1 MYESIIK
8 AVKKIRK
15 NTGKKRNNLF
25 INFVNTV
32 GTKEKFCNCTKCKAM
47 NILVC
52 NDIKYILSE
61 IIYLGLSNILLFLY
75 FLKILKFQNINIF
88 EVYIN
93 KFYYNDQLLEL
104 LDLEIITLEP
114 KHEQLV
120 LNIGI
125 YFSSIIF
132 INDRTVEMVIPKLIY
147 INLVKKIEGNLTHNI
162 FYIPMQKIIDYISIN
177 TIMYDNL
184 YYSIMN
190 FNKICTIYENL
201 KLPNIDN
208 AHYRYY
214 KGKIILYIN
223 NIDNVVDNLSKSD
236 ILNMKFKLQICN
248 CKVKQHIAIYWT
260 NYPYIIAYYKH
271 TDDKILKYI
280 SILETTDDLFECCL
294 NLELL
299 EINYEEDII
308 KSDLNLNRFV
318 YDKKTRFYL
327 YDFDHDPDVKYIY
340 KLTKKD
346 IIKKFT
352 VLFKYIYDSFKI
364 PMYYKYK
371 DEYIYNTFIKFII
384 NENKSY
390 DDFYAALQN
399 LESIYFYIDKFKII
413 NNINNYFD
421 NIIIINNDQI
431 FLNKKYYNNFYISE
445 NNDIDSSYLITTD
458 ILNSIKPTIKLNS
471 INHKKKKTYPMIYYK
486 VDFEVD

>member
-223 NIDNVVDNLSKSD
+223 NPITTFIITSKFIFSLSFSFNSFIYFFCCSRFALLASIPD
-236 ILNMKFKLQICN
+236 ILNLF
-248 CKVKQHIAIYWT
+248 
-260 NYPYIIAYYKH
+260 P
-271 TDDKILKYI
+271 I
-280 SILETTDDLFECCL
+280 SILYSYQI
-294 NLELL
+294 LL
-299 EINYEEDII
+299 Y
-308 KSDLNLNRFV
+308 
-318 YDKKTRFYL
+318 T
-327 YDFDHDPDVKYIY
+327 H
-340 KLTKKD
+340 
-346 IIKKFT
+346 
-352 VLFKYIYDSFKI
+352 
-364 PMYYKYK
+364 
-371 DEYIYNTFIKFII
+371 TFI
-384 NENKSY
+384 
-390 DDFYAALQN
+390 
-399 LESIYFYIDKFKII
+399 
-413 NNINNYFD
+413 
-421 NIIIINNDQI
+421 
-431 FLNKKYYNNFYISE
+431 
-445 NNDIDSSYLITTD
+445 
-458 ILNSIKPTIKLNS
+458 
-471 INHKKKKTYPMIYYK
+471 
-486 VDFEVD
+486 